1 MGKTN
6 TMAEDLITGLQTYKI
21 QLEQVEAAL
30 TSDPSNAELLKLKD
44 DLTEVI
50 NLTKNLIETQTIA
63 IAGARE
69 QETVDEEDI
78 PIKQW
83 RPGMDCSAPW
93 SEDGQWYNAV
103 IDSIT
108 DDGFVAVTFDGFNN
122 TDVTK
127 ASLLKEKKLVEK
139 RSAQAAGFSK
149 EAEKNKKK
157 ELENQ
162 RVHQKKRKQKKH
174 DRQKQIE
181 EAHEADKAKWQAFA
195 HKKKLKGVTK
205 KSIFA
210 TPEAAN
216 GRVGIGTCGVGGQ
229 PMTEF
234 SAAEKWRKGT

>member
-1 MGKTN
+1 
-6 TMAEDLITGLQTYKI
+6 MAEDQISSLQTYKI

-30 TSDPSNAELLKLKD
+30 TSDPGNAELLKLKD
-44 DLTEVI
+44 DLAEVI
-50 NLTKNLIETQTIA
+50 TLTKNLIETQSLA
-63 IAGARE
+63 LAGAQE
-69 QETVDEEDI
+69 PETVDADDI

-83 RPGMDCSAPW
+83 RPGMECSAPW
-93 SEDGQWYNAV
+93 SEDGQWYDAI

-108 DDGFVAVTFDGFNN
+108 DDGFVAVTFEGFNN

-127 ASLLKEKKLVEK
+127 ASLLREKKPQDK
-139 RSAQAAGFSK
+139 RSAQAAGFSR

-157 ELENQ
+157 EMENQ
-162 RVHQKKRKQKKH
+162 RVHAKKRKQKKH

-181 EAHEADKAKWQAFA
+181 EAHEADKAKWQTFA
-195 HKKKLKGVTK
+195 AKTKKLKGVTK

-216 GRVGIGTCGVGGQ
+216 GRVGIGTCGIGGR

>member
-1 MGKTN
+1 
-6 TMAEDLITGLQTYKI
+6 MAEDLITSLQTYKI

-50 NLTKNLIETQTIA
+50 TLTKNLIETQTIA
-63 IAGARE
+63 IAGAHE
-69 QETVDEEDI
+69 QETVDDEDI

-83 RPGMDCSAPW
+83 RPGMECSAPW
-93 SEDGQWYNAV
+93 SEDGQWYDAV

-127 ASLLKEKKLVEK
+127 ASMLRERKPMEK
-139 RSAQAAGFSK
+139 RTAQAAGFSR
-149 EAEKNKKK
+149 EAEKNKKR
-157 ELENQ
+157 EMENQ
-162 RVHQKKRKQKKH
+162 RLHAKKRKQKKH

-195 HKKKLKGVTK
+195 SKTKRLKGVTK

-210 TPEAAN
+210 TPDAAN
-216 GRVGIGTCGVGGQ
+216 GRVGIGTCGIGGR
-229 PMTEF
+229 PMTEYA
-234 SAAEKWRKGT
+234 AAEKWRKGT

>member
-1 MGKTN
+1 
-6 TMAEDLITGLQTYKI
+6 MAEDLTTSLQTYKI

-50 NLTKNLIETQTIA
+50 TLTKNLIETQTIA

-69 QETVDEEDI
+69 QETVAAEDI

-83 RPGMDCSAPW
+83 RPGMECSAPW

-127 ASLLKEKKLVEK
+127 ASLLKEKKIEK

-149 EAEKNKKK
+149 EEEKNKKK
-157 ELENQ
+157 EMENQ
-162 RVHQKKRKQKKH
+162 RIHAKKRKQKKH

-195 HKKKLKGVTK
+195 SKTKKLKGFTK

-216 GRVGIGTCGVGGQ
+216 GRVGIGTCGISGR
-229 PMTEF
+229 PMTEYT
-234 SAAEKWRKGT
+234 AAEKWRKGT